1 MNTKILRYFLPALG
15 AALLLSCTEKEPVP
29 AGPVGGEA
37 YVPATVSL
45 NLTLSGEENGTPKTR
60 AIDDPG
66 TVANTAIRNLCIL
79 QYKGTSDDAP
89 LVGEVHYLR
98 DDVDSEDEDYLNLN
112 QIKLADSQGEQHTL
126 VILTNT
132 FRQLPKVETLGEML
146 SLWRTVEG
154 EPDVF
159 GHEGQGEGFPND
171 RDYYQRMNAL
181 AVTVVENDAV
191 IKGTLRRSMARVN
204 VEIIND
210 GTDGLQ
216 IRKVQLRNVS
226 QKDYYVTDYSYI
238 DANDEVQT
246 LRSTPF
252 QDEYVPAF
260 PMRADYVAKDWAGT
274 NTAGDGTG
282 TATYRWY
289 VPSNMRG
296 TDANNTLPSEKNLC
310 PNAGGATY
318 LYILA
323 RYGQDGDSDGLNDE
337 LIEYKFYL
345 GENLINNF
353 DLNPNTS
360 YSYRITFNG
369 KGNTSTD
376 RRVND
381 MGAVNFTVDAN
392 SYIVNPPAEGVR
404 KYTFNVVHR
413 PNIFWGTP
421 NGEDRYGLQAQ
432 YSNNWIAST
441 ETWKAYILWSDV
453 PYEMNDIL
461 TRKTGTGAGGYND
474 ATQRVELTIPSD
486 ITEGNI
492 VVGVW
497 TDDPS
502 NILWSWHIWITKYQP
517 DDIQGHAPD
526 AGTYIYSV
534 ESGEVHRYGG
544 SAWTTGRYKDGYA
557 MDRNLG
563 ALDDRSNGNT
573 PPGFYYQF
581 GRKDPFP
588 GAYTVYTYNADGIR
602 TTRAGDA
609 VPKVAGS
616 ATGQN
621 WKNVPYSV
629 NNPRIYVTGSYYWTC
644 GDVFNPV
651 NYDYSIVWQDP
662 YNGYRTDVEEQGT
675 NLTKSVFDP
684 CPPGWKVPVNGTWAD
699 FSGDGAGSS
708 TTSQTVKF
716 QWGVETFN
724 GRNRGTGR
732 TYYPLTFYASKSNP
746 TDSSIPTIFFPA
758 SGYRNDGGVMSYVG
772 RDGHYW
778 SSSPVSVTDGFN
790 LYFYSSSVSPSY
802 VRNRARGFLV
812 RCVRES
818 YQ

>member
-1 MNTKILRYFLPALG
+1 
-15 AALLLSCTEKEPVP
+15 
-29 AGPVGGEA
+29 
-37 YVPATVSL
+37 
-45 NLTLSGEENGTPKTR
+45 
-60 AIDDPG
+60 
-66 TVANTAIRNLCIL
+66 
-79 QYKGTSDDAP
+79 
-89 LVGEVHYLR
+89 
-98 DDVDSEDEDYLNLN
+98 
-112 QIKLADSQGEQHTL
+112 
-126 VILTNT
+126 
-132 FRQLPKVETLGEML
+132 
-146 SLWRTVEG
+146 
-154 EPDVF
+154 
-159 GHEGQGEGFPND
+159 
-171 RDYYQRMNAL
+171 MNAL

-210 GTDGLQ
+210 GADGLQ

-238 DANDEVQT
+238 DANDDVQT

-260 PMRADYVAKDWAGT
+260 PMRADYVAKDWTGT
-274 NTAGDGTG
+274 SDGTG

-323 RYGQDGDSDGLNDE
+323 RYGQDGDGDGLNDE

-441 ETWKAYILWSDV
+441 ETWKAHILWSDV

-474 ATQRVELTIPSD
+474 AAQRVELTIPSD

-517 DDIQGHAPD
+517 DDIKGHAPD
-526 AGTYIYSV
+526 AGTYIYNV
-534 ESGEVHRYGG
+534 AGGEVHRYGG
-544 SAWTTGRYKDGYA
+544 AIWETGRYKDGYA

-629 NNPRIYVTGSYYWTC
+629 NNPRTYVTGSYWTY

-651 NYDYSIVWQDP
+651 NYDSSIVWQDP
-662 YNGYRTDVEEQGT
+662 YNGNRTDVEEQGK

-684 CPPGWKVPVNGTWAD
+684 CPPGWKIPVDGTWAD

-716 QWGVETFN
+716 QWGAETFN
-724 GRNRGTGR
+724 GRNRGTGS

-758 SGYRNDGGVMSYVG
+758 SGFRNSGNGAMIVNSFNYYG
-772 RDGHYW
+772 
-778 SSSPVSVTDGFN
+778 SSSPYSVTQDFN
-790 LYFYSSSVSPSY
+790 LRFHSGGVSRS
-802 VRNRARGFLV
+802 NDSIRAGGFPV
-812 RCVRES
+812 RCIRES